1 MSNSV
6 FTKIRL
12 GEMPGEVLYSDDI
25 CFVILSIS
33 PNNPGHM
40 LLIPIEE
47 VADWQEIK
55 PEVFSH
61 MMGLAQKLGKITK
74 KIYNPPKIG
83 LSCVGFEV
91 PHVHIHIFSLFQI
104 GDIDHGKARSTTP
117 EAMRIEAD
125 KIRAELKT
133 EALIK

>member
-1 MSNSV
+1 MSSV

-25 CFVILSIS
+25 CFVILSIT

-91 PHVHIHIFSLFQI
+91 SHVHIHIFSLYKI
-104 GDIDHGKARSTTP
+104 GDIDHGKARATTP
-117 EAMRIEAD
+117 EAMRVEAD
-125 KIRAELKT
+125 KIRAELQEEGLK
-133 EALIK
+133 E

>member
-12 GEMPGEVLYSDDI
+12 GEMPGEVLYSDDT

-91 PHVHIHIFSLFQI
+91 PHVHIHIFSLFPYSKCNQMTPDI
-104 GDIDHGKARSTTP
+104 GMRT
-117 EAMRIEAD
+117 EMRIAYTQ
-125 KIRAELKT
+125 RFG
-133 EALIK
+133 